1 MSDDC
6 CKMGYCRNPVHN
18 DKKDI
23 CDPCYRKF
31 RGELGATMSEVVRLM
46 IKRAIE
52 RGKYEV
58 DLSKEDIYDVWP
70 QDNQCPIMET
80 IFTIGEPFD
89 TSPSLD
95 RIDPTKGY
103 VVGNIQIISNVANRM
118 KNSADDSQLL
128 RFAHYYINHYRR
140 VYASD
145 GQRDDT
151 TDLYVLSGSE
161 TLGS

>member
-1 MSDDC
+1 
-6 CKMGYCRNPVHN
+6 
-18 DKKDI
+18 
-23 CDPCYRKF
+23 
-31 RGELGATMSEVVRLM
+31 M

-58 DLSKEDIYDVWP
+58 ELTREDLYDVWP

-80 IFTIGEPFD
+80 IFTIGGDLD

-95 RIDPTKGY
+95 RIDPSKGY